1 MFPLTKMQTINY
13 IKENSDCLGDCD
25 TCLISSTRLSAIG
38 VVPIPVCIE
47 RFLLFV
53 RKIDKDLKVDTEIT
67 GNCVLRQ
74 EFLLNLTKKFSN
86 SKFLPNED

>member
-13 IKENSDCLGDCD
+13 IKKNSDCLGDCD
-25 TCLISSTRLSAIG
+25 TCLISSTRLRDIG
-38 VVPIPVCIE
+38 VVPIPVCRE

-53 RKIDKDLKVDTEIT
+53 RKIDKNLKVDAKIT
-67 GNCVLRQ
+67 QNCVLRQ
-74 EFLLNLTKKFSN
+74 EFLLNLTKKFSS